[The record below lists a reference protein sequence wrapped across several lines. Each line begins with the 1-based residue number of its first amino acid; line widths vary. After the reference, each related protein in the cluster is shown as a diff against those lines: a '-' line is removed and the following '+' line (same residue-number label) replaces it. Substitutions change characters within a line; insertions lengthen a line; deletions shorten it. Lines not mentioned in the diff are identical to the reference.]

1 MCVRCGESPRRS
13 RVTVPPMQLAYKAL
27 CWIVGS
33 LMVLLGLGFSGL
45 FVVSITPGSSSPLPF
60 PIGPQGYYFVAFSG
74 TCMVA
79 WGFCRF
85 GAARGHGGRAIGS
98 ATAIGLSL
106 GAIIRIVVWLFGDFW
121 WVGEVPRLE
130 AIGLLTL
137 ALVFVW
143 LRPSSTR
150 RADS

>member
-1 MCVRCGESPRRS
+1 
-13 RVTVPPMQLAYKAL
+13 MQLAYKTL

-33 LMVLLGLGFSGL
+33 LMVLLGLWFVGL
-45 FVVSITPGSSSPLPF
+45 FVVSIAPGSSSPLPF

-74 TCMVA
+74 SCLVA
-79 WGFCRF
+79 WGFCLF
-85 GAARGHGGRAIGS
+85 GAARGHGDRAIGS

-106 GAIIRIVVWLFGDFW
+106 AAINRIVVWLFGDFW
-121 WVGEVPRLE
+121 WVGGMPRLE

-143 LRPSSTR
+143 LRPPAGR
-150 RADS
+150 GDP